1 MPIYGVGMPTVGG
14 VRGVLQTVSGA
25 GLQGTAETARAL
37 WVNMRE
43 EPMVCV
49 CVCVNGS
56 LSVLREEVGELTGG
70 AHSVCQRVAF
80 VLRKEDRA
88 RLHAS

>member
-1 MPIYGVGMPTVGG
+1 
-14 VRGVLQTVSGA
+14 
-25 GLQGTAETARAL
+25 
-37 WVNMRE
+37 MRE